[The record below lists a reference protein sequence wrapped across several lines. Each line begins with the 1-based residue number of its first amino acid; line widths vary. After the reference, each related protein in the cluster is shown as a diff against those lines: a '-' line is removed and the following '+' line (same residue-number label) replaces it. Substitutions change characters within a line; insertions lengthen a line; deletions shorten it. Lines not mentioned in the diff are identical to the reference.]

1 MDRIITETHWANRDE
16 ADLGLAAS
24 IGAMAY
30 GVPLREVFS
39 NPRGD
44 AKAAN
49 ARHMAMYLA
58 HVRLKLSARRVGKGF
73 GRTHAAVL
81 KACRTIEDGRE
92 NPTFDRTVEW
102 LETLLE
108 RATAEVPA

>member
-1 MDRIITETHWANRDE
+1 MDRIITRTKEENREE

-30 GVPLREVFS
+30 GVPLRAVLTD
-39 NPRGD
+39 PRGD

-49 ARHMAMYLA
+49 ARQMAMYLG
-58 HVRLKLSARRVGKGF
+58 HVRLHLSARRVGRAF

-81 KACRTIEDGRE
+81 KACRRIEESRE
-92 NPTFDRTVEW
+92 NPAFDQTVEW
-102 LETLLE
+102 LETLLM
-108 RATAEVPA
+108 RATEVPA